1 MNHNEFNDNE
11 RLKPLVIL
19 AGAPEHH
26 DDTEEAGE
34 EKMPEGLVQ
43 PQVLPLRQ
51 AVYHLGHKICT
62 FV

>member
-26 DDTEEAGE
+26 DDTEETGE
-34 EKMPEGLVQ
+34 EEVPEGLVH
-43 PQVLPLRQ
+43 PQVLPLGQ
-51 AVYHLGHKICT
+51 AVYHLCMAHKT
-62 FV
+62 